1 MTRLSVPLPPP
12 ADTRTRPRRSW
23 AAAVTVGVLLGT
35 TLVAAVAAVIGYRD
49 GNPWCQWLGV
59 YVALLCLC
67 AVVVVAS
74 ATVSNQSDRIYV
86 CRCGRVRSWRHVR
99 WHNGIAHCEDCQPRE
114 ASCA

>member
-12 ADTRTRPRRSW
+12 ADARPQPRRSW

-35 TLVAAVAAVIGYRD
+35 TLVAAVAAVLGYRD
-49 GNPWCQWLGV
+49 GHPWWQWLGV

-67 AVVVVAS
+67 VVVIVAS
-74 ATVSNQSDRIYV
+74 ATVSDQPDRIYV
-86 CRCGRVRSWRHVR
+86 CRCGRVRSWRHVH
-99 WHNGIAHCEDCQPRE
+99 WHDGIAHCEDCQPRE